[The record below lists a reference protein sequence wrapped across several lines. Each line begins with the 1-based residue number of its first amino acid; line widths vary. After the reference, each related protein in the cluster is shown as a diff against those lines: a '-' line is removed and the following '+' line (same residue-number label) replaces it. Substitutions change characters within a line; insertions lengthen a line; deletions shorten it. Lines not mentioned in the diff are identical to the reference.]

1 MSQLNVVTEP
11 KTSTFQMRINPD
23 IKHAVEEIYASSG
36 LSLTDAINVFLQ
48 QTLNAGTIPF
58 LITPETKDAL
68 RTQALERLKAEIIAG
83 RESVK
88 TRNDWISEDEMLA
101 HFGIEA

>member
-1 MSQLNVVTEP
+1 MSQLNVVNEP
-11 KTSTFQMRINPD
+11 KTGTFQMRINPEV
-23 IKHAVEEIYASSG
+23 KHAVEEIYASSG

-58 LITPETKDAL
+58 IITPETKEAL
-68 RTQALERLKAEIIAG
+68 RVQALERLKAEILSG

-88 TRNDWISEDEMLA
+88 TDSDWISEDEMLK
-101 HFGIEA
+101 HFGINV

>member
-58 LITPETKDAL
+58 IVTPETKDAL
-68 RTQALERLKAEIIAG
+68 RVQALERLKTEIIAG

-88 TRNDWISEDEMLA
+88 NHNDWISEDEMLA
-101 HFGIEA
+101 HFGIDA